1 MTIVATGNNLTTDKI
16 QPGWTV
22 VTDGFGLVTA
32 SATYKLDWAAS
43 AAALTARGTA
53 FGQAGYTYLKAHKA
67 SISFDNL
74 QYQTVKVDYVGIDP
88 TVNSG
93 TRTNPNTSAANG
105 LTAENITTHPNFFT
119 AATGYGG
126 TALAGLPADFG
137 GAYNDSTLGPPVTV
151 ISQAAGPN
159 FGKPVVVPSCEGNYG
174 ACFETG
180 MGGRFIG
187 FVDPDYPDIYGKTQ
201 YLARTTTYSGVCYY
215 NNASFVQALYLLLG
229 TATDSNSWGGSFPL
243 IPSWG
248 PTGEGIYGNQN
259 LLSQINV
266 EEYGSLFKV
275 MYEIRYSKE
284 GWPPDVYVN
293 I

>member
-88 TVNSG
+88 TVNGG

-151 ISQAAGPN
+151 ISATT
-159 FGKPVVVPSCEGNYG
+159 GKPVVVPSCEGNYG

-215 NNASFVQALYLLLG
+215 NDASFVQALYLLLG
-229 TATDSNSWGGSFPL
+229 TATATNQWGASFPL
-243 IPSWG
+243 IPAWG
-248 PTGEGIYGNQN
+248 PIGTGIHGNQN
-259 LLSQINV
+259 LLSQVNV

-284 GWPPDVYVN
+284 GWPLDVYVN

>member
-1 MTIVATGNNLTTDKI
+1 MARIEKGNALTADI
-16 QPGWTV
+16 LQPGWT
-22 VTDGFGLVTA
+22 TTSDGFGLIVIN
-32 SATYKLDWAAS
+32 ATFKSDQNTGAFAPFV
-43 AAALTARGTA
+43 RGTA
-53 FGQAGYTYLKAHKA
+53 FPAGGYTYCKSHKG
-67 SISFDNL
+67 SISWDNL
-74 QYQTVKVDYVGIDP
+74 GVATLKVDYVGIDP

-93 TRTNPNTSAANG
+93 VRTRANTSSANG
-105 LTAENITTHPNFFT
+105 LTAENITSHPNFFESSGGF
-119 AATGYGG
+119 TGGP
-126 TALAGLPADFG
+126 LAGLPSDFG
-137 GAYNDSTLGPPVTV
+137 GAYDDSTLGPPVTV
-151 ISQAAGPN
+151 ISAITGR
-159 FGKPVVVPSCEGNYG
+159 PVVVPSSEGFNG

-215 NNASFVQALYLLLG
+215 SDASFVQALYLLLG
-229 TATDSNSWGGSFPL
+229 TATATNSWGASFPL
-243 IPSWG
+243 IPAWG
-248 PTGEGIYGNQN
+248 PTGTGIHGKQN

>member
-88 TVNSG
+88 TVNG
-93 TRTNPNTSAANG
+93 GNRTNPNTSAANG
-105 LTAENITTHPNFFT
+105 LTAENITSHPNFFT
-119 AATGYGG
+119 AAEGYGG

-151 ISQAAGPN
+151 ISQEEGPN
-159 FGKPVVVPSCEGNYG
+159 LGKPVVVPSCEGNYG

-215 NNASFVQALYLLLG
+215 SDASFVQALYLLLG
-229 TATDSNSWGGSFPL
+229 SATATNQWGSEFPL
-243 IPSWG
+243 IPAWG
-248 PTGEGIYGNQN
+248 PTGVGTHGNQN
-259 LLSQINV
+259 LLSQVNV

-284 GWPPDVYVN
+284 GWPLDVYVN